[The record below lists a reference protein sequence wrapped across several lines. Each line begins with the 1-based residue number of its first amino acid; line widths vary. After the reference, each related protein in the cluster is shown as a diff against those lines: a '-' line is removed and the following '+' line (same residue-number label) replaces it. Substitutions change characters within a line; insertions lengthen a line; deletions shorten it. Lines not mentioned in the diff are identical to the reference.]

1 MSDSDDYWDEDEF
14 EKELYDPDDPVDTF
28 KYHRGANVFVVI
40 EGSFDDPNSV
50 VVKGDVIKDMDKNVE
65 VYLRGNYNKVMKVEQ
80 RFIFDNEDNAEDYAE
95 ERDMEGYDRPKPKK
109 PKPPPKTV
117 ADTGL
122 TTAQIRAKV
131 KAKKQESIQNRPK
144 PTPPPPRPKTPSV
157 DPLGMTDEEKAMN
170 EATLAKMAGWYNPR
184 SKKYRGMKGKTKT
197 EAIKAVAKTPNLFK
211 EPKPATKAEILKKKF
226 QDDMDEF
233 EAFLD
238 EDTPTQATILPPLSD
253 STKKKAMPTFT
264 PEQLLAR
271 ERRRKFSLPSI

>member
-40 EGSFDDPNSV
+40 EGTFDDPNSV

-109 PKPPPKTV
+109 PKPPPK
-117 ADTGL
+117 
-122 TTAQIRAKV
+122 K
-131 KAKKQESIQNRPK
+131 PK
-144 PTPPPPRPKTPSV
+144 PPPKPQTPKPQKIKTNPKTRKIRQEGDTKLTYQQQEDGSVSEIRFVWKDGDWQLLRPKTPKKGV
-157 DPLGMTDEEKAMN
+157 AGTGLTNAEIRAKIKARK
-170 EATLAKMAGWYNPR
+170 EAV
-184 SKKYRGMKGKTKT
+184 
-197 EAIKAVAKTPNLFK
+197 KAVAKTPKPMTK
-211 EPKPATKAEILKKKF
+211 EEILKKKF
-226 QDDMDEF
+226 EDDMKEF

-264 PEQLLAR
+264 PEQLMAR